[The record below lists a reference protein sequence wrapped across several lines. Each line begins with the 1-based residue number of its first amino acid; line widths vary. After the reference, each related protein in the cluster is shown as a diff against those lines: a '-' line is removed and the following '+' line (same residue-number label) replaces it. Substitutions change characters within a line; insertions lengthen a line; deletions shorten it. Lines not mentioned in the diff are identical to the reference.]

1 MSLEQLEKKLYKPGG
16 GQELEKE
23 REERSEYDPHIASTI
38 DFGAPPETNWNQL
51 PPSWFSKRKKIL
63 IIIGAALILVSGI
76 ATGLTLYIRSKGI
89 FDKEKIIISI
99 DGPKTII
106 SGDTIIYSVKYSN
119 NSSVDLNEAELNIT
133 PPKDLDNLKLKI
145 TFTNGAAQEKE
156 FSKKIKIAKIAQQS
170 AGAVEIS
177 GRLVAPEKSIHYFET
192 NLTFK
197 PANISSRFET
207 NAKFSTTVRDIPVQ
221 FSLNAPQQVSS
232 GEEISYTFDIANNT
246 ENSLSDIEV
255 KWELPEGFIIKENDP
270 NLDKNNITKISSLK
284 PKQEKQ
290 IKLNGTL
297 SGDIGEI
304 KVVKVAFGQ
313 NQNNEFV
320 KYGEEQSPTKIG
332 SFYLT
337 ITQTVNGSIDY
348 KASPGERLN
357 YHLAYKNN
365 TELGIGEIIVKAKL
379 EEKLLDF
386 KSLETNDGS
395 FDATTGT
402 ITWRGTDAPGL
413 LVLSPGE
420 QGEIKF
426 SINIKDRL
434 PINNFNDKNFTTKS
448 IAEIESRE
456 VPTQLKVNKL
466 FQSNETVIK
475 INSRLTL
482 QAKAYYDEPTASIKN
497 TGHIPPQINKQTT
510 YTIHWRIINLTNDVD
525 GVKLTSSLP
534 PNVQWT
540 NQSSTNNGTNIHYDE
555 GTNQLNWEIGKV
567 PANTG
572 IISPTIEGI
581 FQVALTPPPN
591 QIGSSPDILNPTQ
604 ISGND
609 TFTNIGLDDK
619 ADALNTEIPDD
630 SKYGGKGE
638 VIE

>member
-16 GQELEKE
+16 GEELEKE
-23 REERSEYDPHIASTI
+23 REEKSEYDPRIASTI
-38 DFGAPPETNWNQL
+38 NFGAPPETNWKEL
-51 PPSWFSKRKKIL
+51 PLSWFNKRKKIL
-63 IIIGAALILVSGI
+63 IIIGAVLILVAST
-76 ATGLTLYIRSKGI
+76 ATGLTLYIRSKGV
-89 FDKEKIIISI
+89 FDKEKIILSI

-106 SGDTIIYSVKYSN
+106 SGDTITYSVKYSN
-119 NSSVDLNEAELNIT
+119 NSLVDFNEVELNIS
-133 PPKDLDNLKLKI
+133 PPKDLDNMKLKI
-145 TFTNGAAQEKE
+145 VSADGAVTEKE
-156 FSKKIKIAKIAQQS
+156 FSKNIKIAKITRQS
-170 AGAVEIS
+170 AGIVKIS
-177 GRLVAPEKSIHYFET
+177 GRLVATEKSIHYFEA
-192 NLTFK
+192 NLVFK
-197 PANISSRFET
+197 PANVSSRFET
-207 NAKFSTTVRDIPVQ
+207 NAKFSTTIRDIPIQ
-221 FSLNAPQQVSS
+221 FTLNAPQQISS
-232 GEEISYTFDIANNT
+232 GEELSYTFDVTNNI
-246 ENSLSDIEV
+246 ESDLSDIEV
-255 KWELPEGFIIKENDP
+255 KWELPEGFVIKESNL
-270 NLDKNNITKISSLK
+270 NLDKNNTTKISFLK

-290 IKLNGTL
+290 IKITGTL
-297 SGDIGEI
+297 SGNIDEI

-313 NQNNEFV
+313 NQGNEFV

-332 SFYLT
+332 SSYLT
-337 ITQTVNGSIDY
+337 ITQTVNGSTDY
-348 KASPGERLN
+348 RASPGERLN
-357 YHLAYKNN
+357 YRLAYKNN
-365 TELGIGEIIVKAKL
+365 TELGIGELTVKAKL

-386 KSLETNDGS
+386 KSLETNGGS
-395 FDATTGT
+395 FDAAAGI

-420 QGEIKF
+420 QGEIEF
-426 SINIKDRL
+426 SVNIKGRL

-448 IAEIESRE
+448 IAEIESLE

-482 QAKAYYDEPTASIKN
+482 QAKAYYNEPTTSIKN
-497 TGHIPPQINKQTT
+497 IGPVPPQVNQQTT

-534 PNVQWT
+534 PDVQWT
-540 NQSSTNNGTNIHYDE
+540 NQSSTNNDTNIHYDE

-572 IISPTIEGI
+572 IISPIIEGI

-591 QIGSSPDILNPTQ
+591 QIGSSPNILNPTQ

-609 TFTNIGLDDK
+609 TFTNINLEDK
-619 ADALNTEIPDD
+619 ADVLNTEIPDD
-630 SKYGGKGE
+630 SKYRGRGE